1 MEEPLLPSLPNQE
14 KEIPE
19 DDQPDNGNENEIHAD
34 EGNAVRILTA
44 HTRLAPFNPEVR
56 RVFRD
61 GTPMDLRTLLPA
73 NPICV
78 ELFQLLRQ
86 ELR

>member
-1 MEEPLLPSLPNQE
+1 MEEPFPPPLTNQE
-14 KEIPE
+14 QEIPK
-19 DDQPDNGNENEIHAD
+19 DDQPDNGNENEIHSD
-34 EGNAVRILTA
+34 EGNPVRILTA
-44 HTRLAPFNPEVR
+44 HIRLFKFNPEVR

-73 NPICV
+73 NPIYV
-78 ELFQLLRQ
+78 ELFELLRQ